1 MKFSQEQL
9 DDSILDRNI
18 VMNKIK
24 EEIQMNT
31 TPVQYYLDK
40 NKLIDIRVDL
50 WSHNRMHVSI
60 YNDRNDSCVGYTCS
74 REELKGL
81 ADFIYETIGEK

>member
-1 MKFSQEQL
+1 MTDKA
-9 DDSILDRNI
+9 
-18 VMNKIK
+18 
-24 EEIQMNT
+24 
-31 TPVQYYLDK
+31 VQYYLDK
-40 NKLIDIRVDL
+40 DELIDIRVDL

-81 ADFIYETIGEK
+81 ADFLYETIGEKK

>member
-1 MKFSQEQL
+1 MVFW
-9 DDSILDRNI
+9 R
-18 VMNKIK
+18 KIMTDK
-24 EEIQMNT
+24 A
-31 TPVQYYLDK
+31 VQYYLDK

-50 WSHNRMHVSI
+50 WSDSNMFVSI

-81 ADFIYETIGEK
+81 ADFLYKTIGENK

>member
-1 MKFSQEQL
+1 
-9 DDSILDRNI
+9 
-18 VMNKIK
+18 
-24 EEIQMNT
+24 MNT

-40 NKLIDIRVDL
+40 DKLIDIRVDL

-60 YNDRNDSCVGYTCS
+60 YNDRNDSCVAYTCS

-81 ADFIYETIGEK
+81 ADFIYETIGEIK